1 MESDR
6 LLVLYPQKRGP
17 EEERSRMDEV
27 LRAALDGID
36 AETVE
41 DMEILEQDPFK
52 YRGRRL
58 LFAVPLGRN
67 GINRGYYEVLA
78 WLRGG
83 DQVLAG
89 ATAGMII
96 GERILHESDG
106 KRACGGGKPRRMCL
120 CRPPAGGR
128 NRLPR

>member
-17 EEERSRMDEV
+17 EKERSRMDEV

-36 AETVE
+36 TEIVE

-96 GERILHESDG
+96 LHESDG

>member
-17 EEERSRMDEV
+17 EKERSRMDEV
-27 LRAALDGID
+27 LGAALDGID
-36 AETVE
+36 TEIVE

-83 DQVLAG
+83 IPLSR
-89 ATAGMII
+89 ATCCARM
-96 GERILHESDG
+96 
-106 KRACGGGKPRRMCL
+106 PR
-120 CRPPAGGR
+120 PITGT
-128 NRLPR
+128 RLP